1 MYIRLPSCSSR
12 RASCSIINFLSPSL
26 RVLSLA
32 IVWWNRCP
40 HHLDQPPALTLIGL
54 CFLSVFIA
62 PLSPLLLERQ
72 GPTLAALS
80 PATTGK
86 MGMIRGRPA
95 GGQYVLSSRS
105 SRCKPGDRNLGAAAM
120 VAHKRVAGA

>member
-1 MYIRLPSCSSR
+1 VFNYKFS
-12 RASCSIINFLSPSL
+12 LSPSL

-54 CFLSVFIA
+54 CFLSVYIA

-86 MGMIRGRPA
+86 MGMIRVDLLEGNTFYHPGVRGASREIGTWARP
-95 GGQYVLSSRS
+95 RW
-105 SRCKPGDRNLGAAAM
+105 
-120 VAHKRVAGA
+120 